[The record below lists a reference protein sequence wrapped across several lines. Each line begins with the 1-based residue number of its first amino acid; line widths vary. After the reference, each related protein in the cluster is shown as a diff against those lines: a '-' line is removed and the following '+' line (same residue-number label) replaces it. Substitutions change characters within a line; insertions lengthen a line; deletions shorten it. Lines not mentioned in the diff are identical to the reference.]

1 MRKSKS
7 SSRFSLGSDIN
18 LDKEILR
25 DKKGQRITEARAR
38 KLAEDVFKNIGRPS
52 LSASRIHSPQVRV
65 RVPQK
70 LRKKLDRE
78 ARRRGVTPSIVV
90 REALERFLRS
100 A

>member
-1 MRKSKS
+1 
-7 SSRFSLGSDIN
+7 
-18 LDKEILR
+18 
-25 DKKGQRITEARAR
+25 
-38 KLAEDVFKNIGRPS
+38 
-52 LSASRIHSPQVRV
+52 
-65 RVPQK
+65 

>member
-52 LSASRIHSPQVRV
+52 
-65 RVPQK
+65 
-70 LRKKLDRE
+70 
-78 ARRRGVTPSIVV
+78 
-90 REALERFLRS
+90 
-100 A
+100 